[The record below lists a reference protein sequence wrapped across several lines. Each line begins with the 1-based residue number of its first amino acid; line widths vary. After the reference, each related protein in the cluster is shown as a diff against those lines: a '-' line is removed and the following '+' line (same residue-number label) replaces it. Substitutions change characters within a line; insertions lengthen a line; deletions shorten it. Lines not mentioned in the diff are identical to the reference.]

1 MKRAAWQCGCARQV
15 RNSPASLRTPRAAR
29 SGLTALRRMMAVALL
44 LALSVVT
51 PLLAQTTAATAAAEA
66 RLRQQ
71 QQELEKMRKERA
83 DLEARMNELQRS
95 ARTLSEE
102 VSNLDRQ
109 ADATSRLVRA
119 LDTQLASITLDVDS
133 ATGGVIHAEDELA
146 AKRAVLQRRIIDIY
160 KRGRLHDA
168 EALLS
173 AQSFGTLVARYK
185 YLHELARRDRAL
197 VDRVEILRNQVS
209 AQRQLLVHLH
219 DEVERNRQEKAR
231 EEVRLRAL
239 EGQRQRN
246 LTVVQ
251 RTAEQTRDRISQ
263 LARDEARVAS
273 VIAGLE
279 TNRRRAELAPNAAPA
294 APSTIKTSD
303 LGKLDWPVEGN
314 ILYRF
319 GRVVNPNNTTTRWNG
334 LGIGAAQGSAVKSIA
349 NGEVVLADPIGTY
362 GPTIIIQHGG
372 GDYSVY
378 GSLARIDVRTG
389 QQVTKGQNIGT
400 VGATDPELPPHLHF
414 EIRPRGRAV
423 DPLEWLRARK
433 P

>member
-1 MKRAAWQCGCARQV
+1 MNAAGR
-15 RNSPASLRTPRAAR
+15 RRRAAR
-29 SGLTALRRMMAVALL
+29 CCFSIAVA
-44 LALSVVT
+44 AFCIAVAAV
-51 PLLAQTTAATAAAEA
+51 PIRAQSASASTAAAEA

-71 QQELEKMRKERA
+71 QQELEKMRRERST
-83 DLEARMNELQRS
+83 LETRMGELQRS
-95 ARTLSEE
+95 ARTLSDE
-102 VSNLDRQ
+102 VANLDRQ

-119 LDTQLASITLDVDS
+119 LDTQLSSITTDVDT
-133 ATGGVIHAEDELA
+133 ATGGLIRAEDELA
-146 AKRAVLQRRIIDIY
+146 GKRAVLQRRVIDIY
-160 KRGRLHDA
+160 KRGQLFDV

-173 AQSFGTLVARYK
+173 AQSFGALVARYK
-185 YLHELARRDRAL
+185 YLHELALRDRAL
-197 VDRVEILRNQVS
+197 VSRVEALRNQVG

-219 DEVERNRQEKAR
+219 DEVERNRSEKAN
-231 EEVRLRAL
+231 EESRLRTL

-246 LTVVQ
+246 LTVVERSTQ
-251 RTAEQTRDRISQ
+251 QTRNRITQ
-263 LARDEARVAS
+263 LARDESRVAS
-273 VIAGLE
+273 VIANLE
-279 TNRRRAELAPNAAPA
+279 TTRRRAELAPNAAPA

-303 LGKLDWPVEGN
+303 LGRLDWPVEGN

-319 GRVVNPNNTTTRWNG
+319 GRVVNPNNTMTRWNG
-334 LGIGAAQGSAVKSIA
+334 LGIGAPQGTIVRAIA
-349 NGEVVLADPIGTY
+349 SGEVVLADPIGTY

-378 GSLARIDVRTG
+378 GSLSHLDVR
-389 QQVTKGQNIGT
+389 KGQRIQKGQDIGT